1 VDAVVKWYGEQFTRR
16 PHYGTVFYAAQQGDS
31 NAVGALI
38 RIIGDPLFPPIV
50 RATAVSLLSR
60 FPQKKSMSAVKTVL
74 TESEDL
80 IRYAA
85 VNAFQT
91 TREGDLLKTLAPFL
105 QDRVKAIRILAANRL
120 GKNDRAEALLRQIIK
135 QNPDMNE
142 AYYSLGLLLAEKKD
156 YKTAARYL
164 QKAAQTMPQR
174 SRIHYKGLLLQHLNR
189 LEGAEESL
197 KTASQLEPLNEDYLY
212 ALADFYIKTG
222 RLKQAKDMA
231 ERLQKMRP
239 SNRLTNDML
248 NYIKKQREAQ
258 KN

>member
-1 VDAVVKWYGEQFTRR
+1 
-16 PHYGTVFYAAQQGDS
+16 
-31 NAVGALI
+31 
-38 RIIGDPLFPPIV
+38 
-50 RATAVSLLSR
+50 
-60 FPQKKSMSAVKTVL
+60 
-74 TESEDL
+74 
-80 IRYAA
+80 
-85 VNAFQT
+85 
-91 TREGDLLKTLAPFL
+91 
-105 QDRVKAIRILAANRL
+105 
-120 GKNDRAEALLRQIIK
+120 
-135 QNPDMNE
+135 
-142 AYYSLGLLLAEKKD
+142 LLLAEKKD